1 MMLNYK
7 TYFFPRTKFVQ
18 ILSIYIEHNSS
29 VDFSKTVFARFWFKD
44 RRKWTPCLIYLT
56 KLLRIA
62 DSVKIKWKV
71 KVGTQFCHFAKSSP
85 YLWLELHRTKVRWR
99 FRKFL
104 WPSQNIWTLIH
115 ETLNPL
121 WHSIILIMIL
131 QSLGDNKARLRRFMI
146 RIITHSK

>member
-104 WPSQNIWTLIH
+104 WPSQNIWTLQNVKVL
-115 ETLNPL
+115 TQA
-121 WHSIILIMIL
+121 SIGFKWNKW
-131 QSLGDNKARLRRFMI
+131 QAVKNKALFWM
-146 RIITHSK
+146 KNELLDY